1 MARVLILNA
10 SYEPLS
16 VVTTRRAVVL
26 VLRERATVVAG
37 RGETWSSETQTV
49 DLPAVV
55 KLTRYVKVP
64 YRRSAPVSRRAVF
77 GRDGNRCQY
86 CGGPAESIDHVL
98 PRSKGGE
105 HSWENVVACCRSCN
119 LKKADRTPREAGFVL
134 ASDPGPPRRFAWIY
148 ASSGY
153 QLDPAWQ
160 PYLYRETA

>member
-1 MARVLILNA
+1 MSRVLVLNA

-16 VVTTRRAVVL
+16 VVASKRAIVL
-26 VLRERATVVAG
+26 VLREKAIVVAG
-37 RGETWSSETQTV
+37 RGEMWSSVSYEV
-49 DLPAVV
+49 ELPSVV

-98 PRSKGGE
+98 PRSKGGD
-105 HSWENVVACCRSCN
+105 HSWENVVACCRACN
-119 LKKADRTPREAGFVL
+119 IRKADRTPREAGFQL
-134 ASDPGPPRRFAWIY
+134 ATNPAPPRRFAWIY

-153 QLDPAWQ
+153 DLDPAWQ
-160 PYLYRETA
+160 PYLLQESA

>member
-1 MARVLILNA
+1 MARVLVLNA

-16 VVTTRRAVVL
+16 VVGSKRAVVL
-26 VLRERATVVAG
+26 VLREKAIVVAG
-37 RGETWSSETQTV
+37 RGETWSSVSHEV
-49 DLPAVV
+49 ELPSVV

-98 PRSKGGE
+98 PRSKGGD

-119 LKKADRTPREAGFVL
+119 IRKADRTPREAGFQL
-134 ASDPGPPRRFAWIY
+134 ATEPVPPRRFAWIY

-153 QLDPAWQ
+153 DLDPAWQ
-160 PYLYRETA
+160 PYLLRETA